1 MKNTFFIFCFLMFFV
16 FGLKADTTG
25 DKVKGNKVD
34 KKLLNTPSKVI
45 LFDKKIDFVKPTL
58 TPKQS
63 DKKQEELIS
72 KGVEYHDK
80 GMYREALNMYKKVLK
95 LNPDNVSALSEMAF
109 TYFAMG
115 DYQKSLDYALKAAKY
130 KTNLL
135 GHIYTEVGNA
145 YDGLNKPYYAL
156 AYYREAIK
164 VEPENFLGYYNAG
177 ITLTRLGYRNKAR
190 ECFKKAL
197 TLNPTHASSTLMLG
211 NYYYQNNCSISA
223 LLLFYRFLILEPN
236 TQRSEAVFEAIN
248 DILKEMVEEE
258 KKGVIAVKLK
268 DIQGDC
274 GGNFSSVYMAFGI
287 MRMFRFA
294 GSKTKKAKS
303 ENEIDR
309 LVFEMDTLF
318 SLLENNK
325 KKKEGFVWEFY
336 APFFVELKKRGYVK
350 PLVMQVYFRKYEAAA
365 KKWFE
370 DEKNR
375 KLYDEFLRWSIEGY
389 KFPKLNVNW
398 EF

>member
-1 MKNTFFIFCFLMFFV
+1 MKKTFFIFCFLIFFV
-16 FGLKADTTG
+16 FSLKADTAG

-34 KKLLNTPSKVI
+34 KKLLNTSSKVI

-58 TPKQS
+58 TPKKS
-63 DKKQEELIS
+63 DKTQKELIS

-80 GMYREALNMYKKVLK
+80 GMYREALNMYEKVLK
-95 LNPDNVSALSEMAF
+95 LNPDNVTALSEMAF

-115 DYQKSLDYALKAAKY
+115 DYQKSLDYALKAARY

-135 GHIYTEVGNA
+135 SHIYTEVGNA

-164 VEPENFLGYYNAG
+164 VEPENYLGYYNAG
-177 ITLTRLGYRNKAR
+177 ITLERLGYRDKAR
-190 ECFKKAL
+190 ECYKKAL
-197 TLNPTHASSTLMLG
+197 TLNPNHSSSTLMLG
-211 NYYYQNNCSISA
+211 NCYYQNDCSIPA

-248 DILKEMVEEE
+248 DILKGMIEE
-258 KKGVIAVKLK
+258 KKDGSLAIKIK
-268 DIQGDC
+268 DSKKGCDGD
-274 GGNFSSVYMAFGI
+274 FSSVYIAVAMTRI
-287 MRMFRFA
+287 LRF
-294 GSKTKKAKS
+294 TKGKLKEIKNKS
-303 ENEIDR
+303 DIEM
-309 LVFEMDTLF
+309 LTFEMD
-318 SLLENNK
+318 SLCSYLEDTEEK
-325 KKKEGFVWEFY
+325 QKGFVWEFY

-389 KFPKLNVNW
+389 KFPELNVNW